1 MAETKVSMHSILFIC
16 SANMCRSPMAEAL
29 FANLLKQR
37 ATDMDWQ
44 VSSAGVWA
52 YDGNRASEGA
62 VKALQRIGIDLSNHR
77 SQSISKDMMLENDLI
92 LVMERNHK
100 EALQAA
106 YPKLAYKIYLLAEMV
121 GMSHDILD
129 PIGGSAAD
137 YEDTAAELELLL
149 TDAFPRI
156 EKLVN
161 KRKEDLGK

>member
-1 MAETKVSMHSILFIC
+1 
-16 SANMCRSPMAEAL
+16 
-29 FANLLKQR
+29 
-37 ATDMDWQ
+37 
-44 VSSAGVWA
+44 
-52 YDGNRASEGA
+52 
-62 VKALQRIGIDLSNHR
+62 
-77 SQSISKDMMLENDLI
+77 MMLENDLI